1 MLDVGVR
8 VRELRQRRGWTQA
21 DLARHLN
28 VSRAWVV
35 RLEQG
40 ASRLEAQLVL
50 DALVA
55 LGSPLTTGDA
65 LSEPSDDDPFAGVFE
80 DLSS

>member
-1 MLDVGVR
+1 
-8 VRELRQRRGWTQA
+8 
-21 DLARHLN
+21 
-28 VSRAWVV
+28 V